1 MVLGEYNYSHSPK
14 GELLCVRDKAC
25 SPFNECTI
33 LFPPT
38 NSHMASLLLKRQNLY
53 AYKCVRVI
61 VLYDVK
67 NEIEIN
73 CIQQVLNVWMTT

>member
-1 MVLGEYNYSHSPK
+1 MLGEYNYSHSSK
-14 GELLCVRDKAC
+14 GELLCVRDKAY

-33 LFPPT
+33 LSPPT

>member
-1 MVLGEYNYSHSPK
+1 MLGECNYSLSPK
-14 GELLCVRDKAC
+14 GELFCVRDKAC
-25 SPFNECTI
+25 LPLNECAI
-33 LFPPT
+33 LSPLT
-38 NSHMASLLLKRQNLY
+38 NSHMASLLLKRQTLY
-53 AYKCVRVI
+53 VYKCVRVI